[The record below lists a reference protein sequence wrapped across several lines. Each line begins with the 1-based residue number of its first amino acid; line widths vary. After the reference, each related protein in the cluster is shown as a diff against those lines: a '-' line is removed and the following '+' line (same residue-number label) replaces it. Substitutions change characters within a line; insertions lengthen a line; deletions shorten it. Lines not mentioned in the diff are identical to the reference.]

1 MGVDMDFE
9 KQIKE
14 VEKINEEISSG
25 KLGLKASIE
34 SFKKALKLIEDCKK
48 ELTQAEKSVK
58 KLVAVDENTGEI
70 QTEDFKPKE

>member
-1 MGVDMDFE
+1 MDFE
-9 KQIKE
+9 KQITE

-34 SFKKALKLIEDCKK
+34 AFKKGLKLIEACKK

-58 KLVAVDENTGEI
+58 KLVGIDEENGDI
-70 QTEDFKPKE
+70 QTEDFKPED